1 MKILQI
7 GRLSNDVN
15 QHLERE
21 YDALALWQQT
31 QSDEFLQQFGADFEV
46 VVTSAAYGLTAA
58 QIALLP
64 NLRAVCSF
72 GVGYDSIDV
81 AALQQKNIVLSNT
94 PDVLTDCVA
103 DLAMGLM
110 IDVSRGISAG
120 DRYIRKGLWGSK
132 QRMGMQVRVSGKRLG
147 ILGLGRIGAAIA
159 GRAIGFNME
168 IAYHNRSKHPESD
181 YAYLPSVQA
190 LAQWAD
196 YLVVACPGGAAT
208 EHLVDAAVLRALGEH
223 GYLINIARGSIV
235 DEQAL
240 VQALDNK
247 QIAGAALDV
256 FEHEPKV
263 SQALMENE
271 SVVLTPH
278 IGSATQETRMDMDEL
293 LLDNVAAFVQ
303 EGRLLT
309 AVG

>member
-21 YDALALWQQT
+21 YGALTLWQQT

-132 QRMGMQVRVSGKRLG
+132 QRMGMQVRVSKKRLG

-208 EHLVDAAVLRALGEH
+208 EHLVDAAVLSTLGEH

>member
-21 YDALALWQQT
+21 YGALALWQQT
-31 QSDEFLQQFGADFEV
+31 QIDEFLQQFGADFEV

-132 QRMGMQVRVSGKRLG
+132 QRMSMQVRVSGKRLG

-208 EHLVDAAVLRALGEH
+208 EHLVDAAVLSALGEH

-263 SQALMENE
+263 SQALMEND

-278 IGSATQETRMDMDEL
+278 IGSATQETRMDMDKL

>member
-1 MKILQI
+1 
-7 GRLSNDVN
+7 
-15 QHLERE
+15 
-21 YDALALWQQT
+21 
-31 QSDEFLQQFGADFEV
+31 
-46 VVTSAAYGLTAA
+46 
-58 QIALLP
+58 
-64 NLRAVCSF
+64 
-72 GVGYDSIDV
+72 
-81 AALQQKNIVLSNT
+81 
-94 PDVLTDCVA
+94 
-103 DLAMGLM
+103 
-110 IDVSRGISAG
+110 
-120 DRYIRKGLWGSK
+120 
-132 QRMGMQVRVSGKRLG
+132 
-147 ILGLGRIGAAIA
+147 
-159 GRAIGFNME
+159 ME

-263 SQALMENE
+263 SQALMEND

>member
-21 YDALALWQQT
+21 YGALALWQQT

-159 GRAIGFNME
+159 KRAVGFNME

-190 LAQWAD
+190 LARWAD
-196 YLVVACPGGAAT
+196 YLMVACPGGAAT

-240 VQALDNK
+240 VQALNNK

-263 SQALMENE
+263 SQALMEND

-278 IGSATQETRMDMDEL
+278 IGSATQETRMDMDAL
-293 LLDNVAAFVQ
+293 LLGNVAAFVQ

>member
-21 YDALALWQQT
+21 YGALALWQQT
-31 QSDEFLQQFGADFEV
+31 QSDEFLQQFGTDFEV

-132 QRMGMQVRVSGKRLG
+132 QRMGMQVRISKKRLG

-159 GRAIGFNME
+159 KRAVGFNME

-208 EHLVDAAVLRALGEH
+208 EHLVDAAVLSALGEH

-240 VQALDNK
+240 VQALNK
-247 QIAGAALDV
+247 QHIAGAALDV

-278 IGSATQETRMDMDEL
+278 IGSATQETRMDMDAL

>member
-21 YDALALWQQT
+21 YGALALWQQT

-263 SQALMENE
+263 SQALMEND

>member
-21 YDALALWQQT
+21 YGALALWQQT

-132 QRMGMQVRVSGKRLG
+132 QRMGMQVRVSKKRLG

-159 GRAIGFNME
+159 KRAIGFNME
-168 IAYHNRSKHPESD
+168 IAYHNRSNHPESD

-196 YLVVACPGGAAT
+196 YLVVACPGGAET
-208 EHLVDAAVLRALGEH
+208 EHLVDAAVLSALGEH

-256 FEHEPKV
+256 FEHEPQV
-263 SQALMENE
+263 SQALMEND

-278 IGSATQETRMDMDEL
+278 IGSATQETRMDMDAL

-309 AVG
+309 SVG

>member
-21 YDALALWQQT
+21 YGALALWQQT

-132 QRMGMQVRVSGKRLG
+132 QRMGMQVRVSKKRLG

-159 GRAIGFNME
+159 NRAVGFNME

-196 YLVVACPGGAAT
+196 YLVVACPGGAET
-208 EHLVDAAVLRALGEH
+208 EHLVDAAVLSALGEH

-240 VQALDNK
+240 IQALDNK

-263 SQALMENE
+263 SQALMEND

-278 IGSATQETRMDMDEL
+278 IGSATQETRMDMDAL

>member
-1 MKILQI
+1 MNILQI

-15 QHLERE
+15 QHLEHE
-21 YDALALWQQT
+21 YGALALWQQT
-31 QSDEFLQQFGADFEV
+31 QSDEFLQQSGADFEV

-72 GVGYDSIDV
+72 GVGYDSIDL
-81 AALQQKNIVLSNT
+81 AALQQRGIVLSNT

-103 DLAMGLM
+103 DLAMGLL

-147 ILGLGRIGAAIA
+147 VLGLGRIGVAIA
-159 GRAIGFNME
+159 RRAVGFNME
-168 IAYHNRSKHPESD
+168 IAYHNRSKHPEID

-196 YLVVACPGGAAT
+196 YLVVACPGGPET
-208 EHLVDAAVLRALGEH
+208 EHLVDAAVLSALGAH
-223 GYLINIARGSIV
+223 GYLINIARGAIV

-240 VQALDNK
+240 IQALDK
-247 QIAGAALDV
+247 QQIAGAALDV

-263 SQALMENE
+263 PQALMD
-271 SVVLTPH
+271 SGHVVLTPH
-278 IGSATQETRMDMDEL
+278 IGSATQETRMDMDAL
-293 LLDNVAAFVQ
+293 LLDNVAAFMK

>member
-247 QIAGAALDV
+247 QIAGVALDV
-256 FEHEPKV
+256 FEHEPQV
-263 SQALMENE
+263 SQALMEND

-278 IGSATQETRMDMDEL
+278 IGSATQETRMEMDKL

>member
-15 QHLERE
+15 QHLVRE
-21 YDALALWQQT
+21 YGALALWQQT

-159 GRAIGFNME
+159 GRAVGFNME

-181 YAYLPSVQA
+181 YVYLPSVEA

-196 YLVVACPGGAAT
+196 YLVVACPGGAET
-208 EHLVDAAVLRALGEH
+208 EHLVDAAVLSALGEH

-263 SQALMENE
+263 SQALMEND

-278 IGSATQETRMDMDEL
+278 IGSATQETRMDMDAL

>member
-21 YDALALWQQT
+21 YGALALWQQT

-159 GRAIGFNME
+159 KRAVGFNME

-196 YLVVACPGGAAT
+196 YLVVACPGGAET
-208 EHLVDAAVLRALGEH
+208 EHLVDAAVLSALGEH

-240 VQALDNK
+240 IQALDNK

-263 SQALMENE
+263 SQALMEND

-278 IGSATQETRMDMDEL
+278 IGSATQETRMDMDAL

>member
-21 YDALALWQQT
+21 YGALALWQQT

-159 GRAIGFNME
+159 KRAVGFNME

-208 EHLVDAAVLRALGEH
+208 EHLVDAAVLSALGEH

-240 VQALDNK
+240 IQALDNK

-263 SQALMENE
+263 SQALMEND

-278 IGSATQETRMDMDEL
+278 IGSATQETRMDMDAL

>member
-1 MKILQI
+1 MM
-7 GRLSNDVN
+7 
-15 QHLERE
+15 
-21 YDALALWQQT
+21 AM
-31 QSDEFLQQFGADFEV
+31 
-46 VVTSAAYGLTAA
+46 
-58 QIALLP
+58 LP

-132 QRMGMQVRVSGKRLG
+132 QRMGMQVRVSKKRLG

-159 GRAIGFNME
+159 KRSVGFNME

-208 EHLVDAAVLRALGEH
+208 EHLVDAAVLSALGEH

>member
-1 MKILQI
+1 MFFLQI

-159 GRAIGFNME
+159 NRAVGFNME

-196 YLVVACPGGAAT
+196 YLVVACPGGAET
-208 EHLVDAAVLRALGEH
+208 EHLVDAAVLSALGEH

-278 IGSATQETRMDMDEL
+278 IGSATQETRMDMDAL

>member
-21 YDALALWQQT
+21 YGALALWQQT
-31 QSDEFLQQFGADFEV
+31 QIDEFLQQFGADFEV

-132 QRMGMQVRVSGKRLG
+132 QRMGMQVRISKKRLG

-159 GRAIGFNME
+159 KRAVGFNME

-196 YLVVACPGGAAT
+196 YLVVACPGGAET
-208 EHLVDAAVLRALGEH
+208 EHLVDAAVLSALGEH

-240 VQALDNK
+240 IQALDNK

-263 SQALMENE
+263 SQALMEND

-278 IGSATQETRMDMDEL
+278 IGSATQETRMDMDAL

>member
-1 MKILQI
+1 M
-7 GRLSNDVN
+7 
-15 QHLERE
+15 
-21 YDALALWQQT
+21 
-31 QSDEFLQQFGADFEV
+31 
-46 VVTSAAYGLTAA
+46 
-58 QIALLP
+58 
-64 NLRAVCSF
+64 
-72 GVGYDSIDV
+72 
-81 AALQQKNIVLSNT
+81 
-94 PDVLTDCVA
+94 
-103 DLAMGLM
+103 
-110 IDVSRGISAG
+110 SRGISAG

-208 EHLVDAAVLRALGEH
+208 EHLVDAAVLSALGEH

-240 VQALDNK
+240 VQALDK
-247 QIAGAALDV
+247 QHIAGAALDV

-263 SQALMENE
+263 SQALMEND

-278 IGSATQETRMDMDEL
+278 IGSATQETRMDMDAL

>member
-21 YDALALWQQT
+21 YGALALWQQT

-181 YAYLPSVQA
+181 YAYLPSVEA
-190 LAQWAD
+190 LAKWAD
-196 YLVVACPGGAAT
+196 YLVVACPGGTAT

-223 GYLINIARGSIV
+223 GYLINIARGSVV

-240 VQALDNK
+240 IQALNK
-247 QIAGAALDV
+247 QHIAGAALDV

>member
-21 YDALALWQQT
+21 YGALALWQQT
-31 QSDEFLQQFGADFEV
+31 QIDEFLQQFGADFEV

-159 GRAIGFNME
+159 KRAVGFNME

>member
-21 YDALALWQQT
+21 YGALALWQQT
-31 QSDEFLQQFGADFEV
+31 QSDEFLQQFGTDFEV

-110 IDVSRGISAG
+110 IDVSRGISAS

-132 QRMGMQVRVSGKRLG
+132 QRMGMQVRISKKRLG

-159 GRAIGFNME
+159 GRAVGFNME

-181 YAYLPSVQA
+181 YAYLPSVEA

-196 YLVVACPGGAAT
+196 YLVVACPGGAET
-208 EHLVDAAVLRALGEH
+208 EHLVDAAVLSALGEH

-263 SQALMENE
+263 SQALMEND

-278 IGSATQETRMDMDEL
+278 IGSATQETRMDMDAL

>member
-21 YDALALWQQT
+21 YGALALWQQT
-31 QSDEFLQQFGADFEV
+31 QIDEFLQQFGADFEV